1 MREMLSLT
9 SALAGMGLDK
19 EVALVTDGR
28 FSGATRGA
36 SIGHV
41 SPEAAAGGPIGLVK
55 NGDTIAFD
63 IRRGILRLDVPA
75 EELKRRK
82 ILRKPGP
89 SRDSSGILARYAA
102 LVTSAA
108 EGAVLRAPG
117 RPGKE
122 VVS

>member
-1 MREMLSLT
+1 
-9 SALAGMGLDK
+9 
-19 EVALVTDGR
+19 
-28 FSGATRGA
+28 
-36 SIGHV
+36 
-41 SPEAAAGGPIGLVK
+41 
-55 NGDTIAFD
+55 
-63 IRRGILRLDVPA
+63 
-75 EELKRRK
+75 LKRRK